1 MVVHFQVI
9 SEDARVTLHSSRKR
23 KYGSNASVKDKTQQL
38 VETAL

>member
-9 SEDARVTLHSSRKR
+9 SEVARVTLHPSRKR
-23 KYGSNASVKDKTQQL
+23 KYGSNASVKDENQKL